1 MGVRISP
8 PVQKKCLMIDYI
20 KESYQELTNQ
30 VTWIS
35 INEAQRLMVVVVVFT
50 ILFSLLIF
58 GIDSGFEYLIGK
70 YFQMMK

>member
-1 MGVRISP
+1 
-8 PVQKKCLMIDYI
+8 MIDYI